1 MQSGRHFQVRV
12 EGIGFA
18 AAHFATYGGACEPLH
33 GHNYSVAAQ
42 VEGALSEE
50 SWVFDFVELK
60 SILRGF
66 CRELDHRFLLQRE
79 SRLLKIDASDDAW
92 QVETPGGLRYSLPA
106 TDVVALPVDN
116 TTAERLAEWLS
127 ERLAVALAER
137 GATNVTSVSIDVSEG
152 PGQLASHRQERL
164 PLD

>member
-1 MQSGRHFQVRV
+1 MQTGRHFQVRV

-33 GHNYSVAAQ
+33 GHSYSVAAQ
-42 VEGALSEE
+42 VEGVLSEE

-66 CRELDHRFLLQRE
+66 CRQLDHRFLLQRD
-79 SRLLKIDASDDAW
+79 SRLLKIESANGSW
-92 QVETPGGLRYSLPA
+92 QVETPGGLHYSLPE

-127 ERLAVALAER
+127 ERLAASLADR
-137 GATNVTSVSIDVSEG
+137 GATNVTALSVEVSEG

>member
-1 MQSGRHFQVRV
+1 MQSDRQFQVRV

-60 SILRGF
+60 TMLRGF

-79 SRLLKIDASDDAW
+79 SRLLKIESVNGAW
-92 QVETPGGLRYSLPA
+92 RIETPAAVHYNLPA
-106 TDVVALPVDN
+106 ADVVALPLDN

-127 ERLAVALAER
+127 ERLVAALTER
-137 GATNVTSVSIDVSEG
+137 GALNITAVSVEVSEG

>member
-1 MQSGRHFQVRV
+1 MQTGRHFQVRV

-66 CRELDHRFLLQRE
+66 CRELDHRFLLQLESNLLRME
-79 SRLLKIDASDDAW
+79 SRDGSW
-92 QVETPGGLRYSLPA
+92 QVETPGGLHYSLPA
-106 TDVVALPVDN
+106 NDVVALPVDN
-116 TTAERLAEWLS
+116 TTAERLAEWFS
-127 ERLAVALAER
+127 ERLAAALAQR
-137 GATNVTSVSIDVSEG
+137 GIANVTAISVDVSEG
-152 PGQLASHRQERL
+152 PGQMASHRQERL